1 MPQKVSDSPM
11 MRQYREMKKKY
22 SNEFLFFRVGDFY
35 EMFYDDAVKGS
46 QILELTL
53 TSRSKSADDQIPMCG
68 VPHHAIDKYL
78 AQLTEMGY
86 KVAICDQMEDPKL
99 STGPTVKRQVTRVV
113 TPGTFSNEEDLS
125 ENNYLSAL
133 IIGNPECGL
142 AYADLATGE
151 VKYAQF
157 NNLNAAI
164 FEILGLN
171 SKEVVVNQ
179 KDFSRLEK
187 QLQQYQVT
195 ISPILDYNSN
205 KNVAAASLDLLMN
218 YIKSTQMR
226 SLSNLSDPQYYKP
239 QEFLLIDYSSKQ
251 NLELTH
257 SLREGKKYGSLF
269 WALDHTSTTM
279 GSRMLRNWIERPLM
293 DQVEII
299 YRQKLVSALLDE
311 YVIRYDLKNSLK
323 KVYDLEH
330 LSSKIAFGNI
340 NAREMTMLKKALQEI
355 PVIKETLKL
364 ANSSKLQDYGQELNP
379 LNEISQTINNA
390 IKENAPI
397 LITEGD
403 IICDNYNDQLDKYR
417 ESLNGGRQ
425 WIARMEAQEK
435 QRTGINNLKVG
446 YNRVFGYY
454 IEVSKVNQNKVPN
467 NYQRKQTLANA
478 ERYITPELKEQE
490 NLILNARDNS
500 AKLEYEIFNNIRD
513 QVKEHLFEIQK
524 LASQVAKLD
533 VLNNF
538 AENAEKNDYVCPEL
552 TTERDIDLIQ
562 SRHPVVEQSNKLSD
576 FVPNDV
582 IMPPDNEITIITG
595 PNMSGKSTYL
605 RQLALIVIMTQIGSF
620 VPAKK
625 AKLPLFDQ
633 IFTRIGASDNL
644 LTGESTFMIEMK
656 EANRA
661 LQESTKNS
669 LILMDEIGR
678 GTATYDGMAIA
689 MSIIKYISEQVHAK
703 TLFSTHY
710 HELTQLASQMKNLNN
725 KHVGA
730 VLKKGKLIF
739 IHQMMDGP
747 SDRSYGVH
755 VAQLAGLPS
764 KVIKDAFHYL
774 KEFEKAVAINPMAN
788 SNYSQENLFYSEEN
802 NNYEELISL
811 KKLAQ
816 NIQKIDLNSLTP
828 LEALNMIANWQKEVN
843 QLNDE

>member
-133 IIGNPECGL
+133 IIGHPECGL

-157 NNLNAAI
+157 TNLNAAI

-179 KDFSRLEK
+179 SDFSRLEK
-187 QLQQYQVT
+187 QLQQYQIT
-195 ISPILDYNSN
+195 ISPISDYNSN

-269 WALDHTSTTM
+269 WALDNTSTTM

-293 DQVEII
+293 DQEEII
-299 YRQKLVSALLDE
+299 YRQKLVAALLEE
-311 YVIRYDLKNSLK
+311 YVVRHDLKNSLK

-340 NAREMTMLKKALQEI
+340 NAREMTMLKKALQEV
-355 PVIKETLKL
+355 PVIKKTLKL
-364 ANSSKLQDYGQELNP
+364 AKSSELQVYGQELNP

-435 QRTGINNLKVG
+435 KRTGINNLKVG

-524 LASQVAKLD
+524 LAGQVAKLD
-533 VLNNF
+533 VLNNL
-538 AENAEKNDYVCPEL
+538 AEDAEKNNYVCPEL
-552 TTERDIDLIQ
+552 TNDRDIDLIQ
-562 SRHPVVEQSNKLSD
+562 SRHPVVEQSNKLSE

-774 KEFEKAVAINPMAN
+774 KEFEKAVAVNSMAN
-788 SNYSQENLFYSEEN
+788 LNYSQENLFHSEDQN
-802 NNYEELISL
+802 NSEELISL
-811 KKLAQ
+811 KELAQ

-828 LEALNMIANWQKEVN
+828 LEALNMIANLQKEVN